1 MKYNACE
8 SGVIAPP
15 GMCGPIDDATIEAH
29 RMFLL
34 AAAYL
39 LAAWYAQGARSV
51 QLRDGRVEPANLP
64 PDEGSWAI
72 NDLRATEAIVATIFL
87 GERYT
92 GWARAVARV
101 ERDARKEA
109 A

>member
-1 MKYNACE
+1 MKYNAFE

-15 GMCGPIDDATIEAH
+15 GMCGPIDDATIQAH

-34 AAAYL
+34 AAAYM

-51 QLRDGRVEPANLP
+51 QLRDGRVEPCNLP
-64 PDEGSWAI
+64 PDVGSWAV
-72 NDLRATEAIVATIFL
+72 NDLRATEAIVATILL
-87 GERYT
+87 GARYV
-92 GWARAVARV
+92 GWERAVARV
-101 ERDARKEA
+101 ERDAAMEA